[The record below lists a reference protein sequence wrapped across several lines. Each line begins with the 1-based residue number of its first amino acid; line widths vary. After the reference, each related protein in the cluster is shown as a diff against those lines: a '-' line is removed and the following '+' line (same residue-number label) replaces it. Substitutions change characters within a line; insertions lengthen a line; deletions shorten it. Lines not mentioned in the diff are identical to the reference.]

1 MRSKIYSSRYMKVT
15 SKGMVWIPSFVTIGF
30 LLAFPVAELIMLGN
44 WFGMDYTAGEISD
57 LYTNLWQDGF
67 MITGLAVAVLAALF
81 NGISQF
87 WYLYSP
93 RKIDF
98 YHSLP
103 VKRNQMF
110 WYKTL
115 QSLLYFLLPYLVME
129 FFAICIGA
137 MRGFFSLHLMKLA
150 FLMLVFHLL
159 LYLLMYF
166 SVVLVI
172 CITGHLLMGA
182 LLLVAVAAYG
192 PVFSVILDLYEKA
205 FYYTRSESSYGLVK
219 VLKEMVSPAAFSYTF
234 VRKYAEG
241 NYGGTLIAVL
251 LVTAVLGGL
260 GYYAFVH
267 RKSERTGMA
276 FVFPWAGTLV
286 KFLVVVPGGL
296 GMGFI
301 FYMLSSDSSSSR
313 TSWWIFGLILGTIL
327 AGGIME
333 IIYYRDF
340 RKFFSHKI
348 QLAANGACVALVA
361 CVFFFDLTGYDEYV
375 PSYDRI
381 QNIAIGSVDTGWE
394 TAYNVKVNEDGT
406 VTMRDSGYYVNGDS
420 VGNDL
425 GIDQNIFESM
435 KKIAKESKVTCK
447 EIIGNSSA
455 FWFSNLWD
463 PSGNTLGLKVRYD
476 LKSGS
481 AVYRYYMVSLDD
493 IKNLWKEGM
502 TEGTLKAER
511 YSILELDDKY
521 VDEVKC
527 DFITGQSISLF
538 QDNKAKRQ
546 LLVDAFR
553 QDVEEADAE
562 VLTGEPCASLTIGY
576 SGVPAVESIDAMV
589 PGKTEDYSFSPCFYV
604 FPQFKRTVE
613 ILKETGYPISMD
625 DVSLTSVEVQYYMDE
640 NQNEVS
646 SPIVYDK
653 PEQLEELKKVLRCY
667 ELVPFWEKRELDSWG
682 SLKVMIDG
690 VESEYAWSMM
700 AKDVPEFIKE
710 DSQRALSFE
719 ILDEE

>member
-653 PEQLEELKKVLRCY
+653 P
-667 ELVPFWEKRELDSWG
+667 
-682 SLKVMIDG
+682 
-690 VESEYAWSMM
+690 
-700 AKDVPEFIKE
+700 
-710 DSQRALSFE
+710 
-719 ILDEE
+719 

>member
-1 MRSKIYSSRYMKVT
+1 MKVS
-15 SKGMVWIPSFVTIGF
+15 SKGMVWIPAFVTIGF

-44 WFGMDYTAGEISD
+44 WFGMEYTAREINA
-57 LYTNLWQDGF
+57 LYANLWQDGF
-67 MITGLAVAVLAALF
+67 MLTGLAVAALAALF

-103 VKRNQMF
+103 VKRNRMF

-150 FLMLVFHLL
+150 FLMMVFHLL

-182 LLLVAVAAYG
+182 LLLVAVVAYG
-192 PVFSVILDLYEKA
+192 PVLSVMLDLYEMA

-219 VLKEMVSPAAFSYTF
+219 GLKELISPAALAYTF
-234 VRKYAEG
+234 VKKYAEG
-241 NYGGTLIAVL
+241 NYGGMLIVVIL
-251 LVTAVLGGL
+251 TTVILGGL

-267 RKSERTGMA
+267 RRSERTGMA
-276 FVFPWAGTLV
+276 FVFPWAGTVV
-286 KFLVVVPGGL
+286 KFLIVVPGGL
-296 GMGFI
+296 GIGFI
-301 FYMLSSDSSSSR
+301 FYMLSSDSSR
-313 TSWWIFGLILGTIL
+313 TIWWIFGLVLGTIL
-327 AGGIME
+327 SGGIME

-348 QLAANGACVALVA
+348 QLVINGACVALVA

-375 PSYDRI
+375 PFYDKI
-381 QNIAIGSVDTGWE
+381 ENIAIGSVDSGWE

-406 VTMRDSGYYVNGDS
+406 VTMLDSGYYVNGDS

-425 GIDQNIFESM
+425 GIDQNIYDSM
-435 KKIAKESKVTCK
+435 KKIAKESKAACK
-447 EIIGNSSA
+447 EIVGNNTA
-455 FWFSNLWD
+455 LWFSNLWD
-463 PSGNTLGLKVRYD
+463 PSENTLGLKVRYD
-476 LKSGS
+476 LKSGGP
-481 AVYRYYMVSLDD
+481 VYRYYMVSLDD
-493 IKNLWKEGM
+493 IKDLWKEGM
-502 TEGTLKAER
+502 AEGTLKAER

-546 LLVDAFR
+546 LLVDALR
-553 QDVEEADAE
+553 QDAEEADPE
-562 VLTGEPCASLTIGY
+562 VLTGEPCASLRIGY
-576 SGVPAVESIDAMV
+576 SGVPSVESADTMV
-589 PGKTEDYSFSPCFYV
+589 TGKTGDYYFSPCFYV

-625 DVSLTSVEVQYYMDE
+625 DVNLTSVEVQYYMDE

-653 PEQLEELKKVLRCY
+653 PEQLEELKKVLKCY
-667 ELVPFWEKRELDSWG
+667 QLVPFWEKRELDSWD
-682 SLKVMIDG
+682 SLKVMIGG
-690 VESEYAWSMM
+690 VESEETWSILE
-700 AKDVPEFIKE
+700 KDVPEFMKE

-719 ILDEE
+719 VLNEE

>member
-1 MRSKIYSSRYMKVT
+1 MKSKIYSSRYMKVT
-15 SKGMVWIPSFVTIGF
+15 SKGLVWIPAFVTIGF

-44 WFGMDYTAGEISD
+44 WFGMEYTTREINA
-57 LYTNLWQDGF
+57 LYANLWQNGF
-67 MITGLAVAVLAALF
+67 MITGLAVAALAALF

-87 WYLYSP
+87 WYLYSL

-103 VKRNQMF
+103 VKRNRMF

-115 QSLLYFLLPYLVME
+115 QSLLYFWVPYLVME

-150 FLMLVFHLL
+150 FLMMVFHLM

-182 LLLVAVAAYG
+182 LLLVAAVAYG
-192 PVFSVILDLYEKA
+192 PVLSVLLDLYEMA
-205 FYYTRSESSYGLVK
+205 FYYTRSESSYGFVK
-219 VLKEMVSPAAFSYTF
+219 WLKEMASPFTISYTF
-234 VRKYAEG
+234 VKKYAEG
-241 NYGGTLIAVL
+241 NYGGILIAVI
-251 LVTAVLGGL
+251 LVTAALGGL

-267 RKSERTGMA
+267 RRSERTGMA
-276 FVFPWAGTLV
+276 FVFPWIGTVV
-286 KFLVVVPGGL
+286 KFLIVVPGGL
-296 GMGFI
+296 GIGFI
-301 FYMLSSDSSSSR
+301 FYMLSSDSSR
-313 TSWWIFGLILGTIL
+313 TIWWIFGLILGTLL

-340 RKFFSHKI
+340 RRFFSHKI
-348 QLAANGACVALVA
+348 QLVINGACVALVA

-375 PSYDRI
+375 PSYDKI
-381 QNIAIGSVDTGWE
+381 ENIAIGSVDTEKE
-394 TAYNVKVNEDGT
+394 TTYNVKVNEDGT
-406 VTMRDSGYYVNGDS
+406 VAMLDSGYYLNGDS
-420 VGNDL
+420 TGNDL
-425 GIDQNIFESM
+425 GIDQNLFDSIKE
-435 KKIAKESKVTCK
+435 IAKESKETCK
-447 EIIGNSSA
+447 EIIGNSTA
-455 FWFSNLWD
+455 LWFSNLWD
-463 PSGNTLGLKVRYD
+463 PSRNTLGLKVRYD

-481 AVYRYYMVSLDD
+481 AIYRYYMVSLDD

-502 TEGTLKAER
+502 AEGPLKAER
-511 YSILELDDKY
+511 YSILNLDDKY
-521 VDEVKC
+521 VDEVRC
-527 DFITGQSISLF
+527 DFITGQSIFLF
-538 QDNKAKRQ
+538 QDNKAKKQ

-553 QDVEEADAE
+553 QDVEEADPE

-576 SGVPAVESIDAMV
+576 SDVPSVEGTDDMV
-589 PGKTEDYSFSPCFYV
+589 VGKTGDYSFSPCFYV

-625 DVSLTSVEVQYYMDE
+625 DVNLSSVEVQYYMNE

-646 SPIVYDK
+646 SPIIYNK
-653 PEQLEELKKVLRCY
+653 PEQLSELKKALRCY
-667 ELVPFWEKRELDSWG
+667 QMVPFWEKQELDGWA
-682 SLKVMIDG
+682 SLKVVIDG
-690 VESEYAWSMM
+690 MESEMAWSIM
-700 AKDVPEFIKE
+700 AKDVPEFMKE